1 MKTREKFRP
10 WLAGILSFLV
20 LTTTLMLW
28 RHRRDQGLPSH
39 QGRSV
44 RVWFADYCRASVL
57 GDRQTAERKELR
69 RQESLLAML
78 SMGTSAVPF
87 LVEQAFRMEPV
98 STLHSNLFE
107 LFQAVP
113 EAAGG
118 GSFIP
123 PGQVGGFAAGIL
135 HELRPEASAL
145 FPLLRDRFA
154 TSNSLPH
161 RQAVYLAGAF
171 ATVPT
176 EVSDWLSAVITNTAE
191 ENWTRVLAI
200 QSLVWLGGTASNV
213 LPAALVDLKSSTSNR
228 PNANLIR
235 WLGAVGPGA
244 SEALPWIEPSLLST
258 NPWHRF
264 HAAIALHSISPGH
277 PGALAV
283 LSQGL
288 EGKDASPSTL
298 HSILANARRQ
308 PIPELE
314 EAVATRAQAEI
325 EAWDESAASFG
336 WCNVLDRIAPRRA
349 AGIYRNHLRSTQ
361 LPHAAGRLLAL
372 ERTNLEAARVLI
384 ELSTQGKRN
393 HFPPLPWLREAASSN
408 PEVLRFLEGLAGGK
422 PGEAANQARLAL
434 AVIRFREAQASRGL
448 EKPRDW

>member
-1 MKTREKFRP
+1 
-10 WLAGILSFLV
+10 
-20 LTTTLMLW
+20 
-28 RHRRDQGLPSH
+28 
-39 QGRSV
+39 
-44 RVWFADYCRASVL
+44 
-57 GDRQTAERKELR
+57 
-69 RQESLLAML
+69 
-78 SMGTSAVPF
+78 
-87 LVEQAFRMEPV
+87 
-98 STLHSNLFE
+98 
-107 LFQAVP
+107 
-113 EAAGG
+113 
-118 GSFIP
+118 
-123 PGQVGGFAAGIL
+123 
-135 HELRPEASAL
+135 
-145 FPLLRDRFA
+145 
-154 TSNSLPH
+154 
-161 RQAVYLAGAF
+161 
-171 ATVPT
+171 
-176 EVSDWLSAVITNTAE
+176 
-191 ENWTRVLAI
+191 
-200 QSLVWLGGTASNV
+200 
-213 LPAALVDLKSSTSNR
+213 
-228 PNANLIR
+228 
-235 WLGAVGPGA
+235 
-244 SEALPWIEPSLLST
+244 
-258 NPWHRF
+258 
-264 HAAIALHSISPGH
+264 
-277 PGALAV
+277 
-283 LSQGL
+283 L